1 MSHRI
6 FIEPD
11 TSTSA
16 GRYRSAGVTLDR
28 LRCSILNLPGVEK
41 IYPRSPYVLR
51 AMRTTQSRS
60 HATSEAPEGSQNHTS
75 NSSDDTLIQGTGG
88 ADLTVAVRIGAAPG
102 VHVPTLAR
110 EVGALLAREL
120 PAAAIEVEI
129 VSC

>member
-1 MSHRI
+1 MSHRL

-16 GRYRSAGVTLDR
+16 GRRLPAGVTLDR
-28 LRCSILNLPGVEK
+28 LRCSLLGLPGVEK

-51 AMRTTQSRS
+51 AMRTAQNRS
-60 HATSEAPEGSQNHTS
+60 HATAEAPEGSQEHA
-75 NSSDDTLIQGTGG
+75 SSSSPGTLQGTGG
-88 ADLTVAVRIGAAPG
+88 TDLTVAVRIGAAPG